1 MTIAG
6 TVMESTWRAAGVMR
20 GSGGG
25 GVTPFETGSNRLP
38 PTVRQLRIF

>member
-6 TVMESTWRAAGVMR
+6 TVMESTWRAAGVR
-20 GSGGG
+20 RGG

>member
-20 GSGGG
+20 G